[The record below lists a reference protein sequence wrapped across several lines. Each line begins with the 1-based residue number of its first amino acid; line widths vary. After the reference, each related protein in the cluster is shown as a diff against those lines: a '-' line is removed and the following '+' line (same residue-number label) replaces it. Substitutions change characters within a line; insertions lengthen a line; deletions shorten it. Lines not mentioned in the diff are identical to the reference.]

1 MKRMFFTIFLKKLNY
16 RWVFFQGRREEYQ
29 ELLESALEVHKFNG
43 DVDDTNARIQEKA
56 GLLSSQDYGK
66 NLTMVEQLLRKQD
79 AIERDMSAIH
89 RKLNEHDN
97 EAKKLLA
104 KNSPLRDTII
114 ESLKKLEAS
123 WQKLAEL
130 AHMRRLKLQQSYNL
144 QK

>member
-1 MKRMFFTIFLKKLNY
+1 MKRKFFIIFLKKLNS

-123 WQKLAEL
+123 WQQLAEL

>member
-1 MKRMFFTIFLKKLNY
+1 M
-16 RWVFFQGRREEYQ
+16 
-29 ELLESALEVHKFNG
+29 LESALEVHKFNG

-89 RKLNEHDN
+89 QKLNEHDN

-104 KNSPLRDTII
+104 KNSPLRETII

-123 WQKLAEL
+123 WQQLAEL
-130 AHMRRLKLQQSYNL
+130 AHLRRLKLQQSYNL